1 MKFSESFRIGS
12 LELKNRFIMAPVKS
26 AYGNPKGEVTER
38 HLTYYDNLSQGG
50 VAMIIL
56 EPVAVSQSGKEHP
69 KQLAVHLPDS
79 QQQLQKIVSVL
90 HRNNTFACLNLNH
103 AGRAANPKATG
114 MAPEAPSAIPCPA
127 TGQTPEI
134 LQKQEIEGIVEGYRQ
149 AVKVAAAA
157 GFDAIE
163 IQAGHGYLIQQF
175 LSKRTNL
182 REDEYGH
189 DKTLFIKEVF
199 DVVRAGRGD
208 LTVLVRISG
217 HDFVENGFGP
227 TENRVILDLAKE
239 YDFDAIH
246 CGFGN
251 ACDTPPWYYSHMA
264 LPEQKQMEVVT
275 AIRKQTDLP
284 LIVAGRMGTLDKLDQ
299 YAGDNLADC
308 VALGRPLVADPDFVN
323 KYIAQKTDD
332 ITYCGY
338 CLQGCLANVKNGSGI
353 GCIVNPAI
361 DKKPVTTSAAK
372 TVAIIG
378 GGPAGMAAATQ
389 LSVMGHKVTLYEK
402 NPTLGGQFEMA
413 HQAPHKGSMLRPL
426 NSLIKRTEKNV
437 GEIVLGATV
446 DATSI
451 GNFDHFVVA
460 TGSRQSIP
468 EIKGLRDQ
476 YSITS
481 LEFFEESKPIK
492 GKRILIIGAG
502 MVGIEAA
509 EILAGGDYE
518 VVITKRTS
526 EIANDMEMI
535 TKKLM
540 LKRLEQKDNLVISPN
555 TTLMEFTATGV
566 TYQKEDKTGEWPAFD
581 TVIIAAGMEPE
592 NDLYR
597 QLQDQQ
603 KSVQLVGDADNP
615 ADIYAAT
622 QKGYLAATDLV

>member
-56 EPVAVSQSGKEHP
+56 EPVSVSQSGKEHP

-90 HRNNTFACLNLNH
+90 HGNNTFACLNLNH

-199 DVVRAGRGD
+199 DVVRAGRGN

-227 TENRVILDLAKE
+227 AENRVILDLAKE

-361 DKKPVTTSAAK
+361 DKNPVTTSAAK

-460 TGSRQSIP
+460 TGSRQRIP
-468 EIKGLRDQ
+468 EIKGLSDQ

-481 LEFFEESKPIK
+481 LDFFEESKPIR